1 MSNLRVTSL
10 RGRTAGSSPTL
21 PDGVVVTGV
30 TTSTSFSGNLT
41 GNASGLTGTPNI
53 SCGTGAFSG
62 NVTLQANLDL
72 QDNDKIL
79 LGTDDDLQIFHSGT
93 QSFLDHSGTGSLYL
107 RNYADDKNILL
118 QTDDGSGGVA
128 TYVSCNGN
136 TGEVRLF
143 HYGTQKLNTKAT
155 GITVTG
161 DANISGK
168 LDVGGELGLLGT
180 TDSHKYIDC
189 RLGSNA
195 LYIRGTSGGDT
206 NHENMATF
214 NRNGSVNL
222 YYDNAVK
229 FETASGGINVTG
241 RTTTDT
247 LTVDGNA
254 TQVLLHAPGN
264 HETVILRNDGGKL
277 HFLLSAAGTSASGT
291 WNALRP
297 LSIDTDSGYL
307 ESQNGQALSGIL
319 TKTGQYRQVAET
331 VSALN
336 IDLST
341 GNYFKKSIS
350 TSSTV
355 TFSNPPASGTVGSF
369 TLELVLTGSS
379 TAITWPD
386 GSGGQGT
393 VYWNGDA
400 GTTAP
405 TLVDA
410 RTHLFMFVTTDGGT
424 KYRGAVL
431 SDYTG

>member
-79 LGTDDDLQIFHSGT
+79 IGTGDDLEIYHDGSDSYIKDTGTGDLKIFTSNFDVRNAAGTENLIDAQENGAVKLFYDNSQKLITKSDGVDITGELQCDTLDVDGAADITGAVTLNGNLDLQDNDYLRIGTGDDLQLFHNAYDSYIDNT
-93 QSFLDHSGTGSLYL
+93 TNATGDLL
-107 RNYADDKNILL
+107 IRNLVDDKDIKIVCDN
-118 QTDDGSGGVA
+118 GSGGSA
-128 TYVSCNGN
+128 NYILCDGS
-136 TGEVRLF
+136 TGEVKLY
-143 HYGTQKLNTKAT
+143 HYGTQKLETN
-155 GITVTG
+155 
-161 DANISGK
+161 
-168 LDVGGELGLLGT
+168 
-180 TDSHKYIDC
+180 
-189 RLGSNA
+189 
-195 LYIRGTSGGDT
+195 TSGI
-206 NHENMATF
+206 
-214 NRNGSVNL
+214 SVNG
-222 YYDNAVK
+222 K
-229 FETASGGINVTG
+229 INI
-241 RTTTDT
+241 
-247 LTVDGNA
+247 DGA
-254 TQVLLHAPGN
+254 Y
-264 HETVILRNDGGKL
+264 E
-277 HFLLSAAGTSASGT
+277 
-291 WNALRP
+291 
-297 LSIDTDSGYL
+297 
-307 ESQNGQALSGIL
+307 
-319 TKTGQYRQVAET
+319 QVAET
-331 VSALN
+331 VGALN

-379 TAITWPD
+379 TAITWPA
-386 GSGGQGT
+386 GTGGQGT